1 MKLTNNEWLR
11 SAGRQMRQ
19 IPVVVVVAMAALG
32 MAFARA
38 ASAQAPS
45 TTTVQGTVYL
55 ANGHVGSGTLRLSWP
70 SFTAANGQS
79 VVAGTMTA
87 TIGPDG
93 FVSVN
98 LAPNLGATPAGL
110 YYTAI
115 FYLSDGTTSTQYWV
129 VPAAAQASLAQVQSQ
144 VMPAAQAAQA
154 VSKAYVDQSIAALNQ
169 SQITASGG
177 TMNGPLFLN
186 GDPTQGLQA
195 ADKHYVDSA
204 VGQANPVSVGI
215 ATSGQVAYYTGSGT
229 SIGGM
234 STIPLASGGTGSATA
249 SGALQN
255 LGGISSSATSR
266 QTLAGPLVAS
276 SNTEINAQAPPYNA
290 VCDWTSV
297 RGGMS
302 SGSRTFTAGQGL
314 FTAGSVGST
323 INIPGAG
330 VSGVTLTTTI
340 TGYTNGTTVT
350 VGIAASNTVSNITAY
365 SSPTNSDDTA
375 AINSSLQAAG
385 SLSFATI
392 PTISYWVQQG
402 IVNAEQGKVVFPF
415 GKLCRVSNTLVV
427 PPGVSVDLNTS
438 TVLETSTTA
447 DAFRISWDDVTS
459 RSSGGFYGDNFNSVR
474 NGSIMGPGSTVS
486 TGSGLFLYLV
496 SYSDYENLNI
506 SGFKFGIAA
515 LESSYS
521 TFKHVYTNNNVV
533 GKYLTARGGANGL
546 PVSITGYSVT
556 GSTVTFTALNGFEQ
570 DNIIIAGCNGSNCP
584 TAFNGTRGSN
594 FTTSADVVA
603 VMPPACERGGCTTF
617 TQQIAGQSGSASG
630 LTGVTATPTGSWA
643 SLDNALLDDV
653 SDGNTKIGFW
663 CQTCGSMGVFKG
675 DYSYN
680 GETDIALG
688 AQPGYMDA
696 THTLFVSGYTGTFPS
711 GSGCTANTNQPV
723 TFSGGTLFTTWGT
736 PAQAYAV
743 INSSGQV
750 SAIYGVDGGNGYSVV
765 PTSLSVATCSVQ
777 PTASVVSTSDVGLG
791 VFDGTASVNRGLNT
805 FYSARSES
813 DQGVD
818 GPSTGYAIILGG
830 SGNGGMNK
838 NTFDNYC
845 FGLSAQTQP
854 APYVRYARIYGAFNE
869 FNNPGCAGS
878 RWGATPNPAA
888 SFTDVSAFQDVNGGL
903 VLKLPQGFMDNPAL
917 AVINNVDVTTQNYSS
932 LDSFN
937 VTGMHFSRG
946 YAGASSGYGGVL
958 LEGNVQPTDGT
969 NMRVLMNVNGQL
981 GMGPGTGATD
991 VGYCRLSSGILAVS
1005 DGAVNGASC
1014 DANGNLSAAGI
1025 FISPTG
1031 GGLSV
1036 SSTQPIVKPCGGAL
1050 CLYNV
1055 TTGQPIYLTDTN
1067 GSVYAPVVAKQYS
1080 NANGALLT
1088 SALTGHHGSGVN
1100 VQYSDGTGTNGNLVK
1115 WASDGSTTDGPIPPT
1130 GAVVGTTDTQTLT
1143 NKSIAGSE
1151 INSGVVGTAFG
1162 GTGQNESSGTGVG
1175 QFSSGTYTVST
1186 ALANGTTATTQ
1197 TGGDAS
1203 TKVATTAYVAAP
1215 GAIAPTT
1222 VTATGLVTGA
1232 NDASRTTSTT
1242 IGTTGFTGTGL
1253 VLPTVPVNT
1262 TKSGRCTIYWQ
1273 MSSTSYT
1280 ATFGIGMSYA
1290 PTGLWG
1296 GTSVT
1301 YAAAGTSNWLAFTQ
1315 TATAATAI
1323 STAATAGVANTT
1335 YRAEIDLTIQTGA
1348 ANPVALSL
1356 YGQVSNASATL
1367 TVGPGST
1374 CYWLP

>member
-1 MKLTNNEWLR
+1 
-11 SAGRQMRQ
+11 MRQ
-19 IPVVVVVAMAALG
+19 IPVVVVVMAMAALG
-32 MAFARA
+32 VAFAQA

-70 SFTAANGQS
+70 SFAAANGQS
-79 VVAGTMTA
+79 VVAGAMTA

-115 FYLSDGTTSTQYWV
+115 FYLSDGSTSTQYWV

-154 VSKAYVDQSIAALNQ
+154 VSKAYVDQSIAALSQ

-177 TMNGPLFLN
+177 TMNGPLFLI

-204 VGQANPVSVGI
+204 VGQANPVSVGT
-215 ATSGQVAYYTGSGT
+215 AGSGQIAYYTGSGT

-234 STIPLASGGTGSATA
+234 SMIPLASGGTGSATA
-249 SGALQN
+249 AGALQN

-276 SNTEINAQAPPYNA
+276 SNTEINAQAPPYNT

-302 SGSRTFTAGQGL
+302 SGSQTFTAAQGL
-314 FTAGSVGST
+314 FTAASVGST

-330 VSGVTLTTTI
+330 VTGVMLTTTI
-340 TGYTNGTTVT
+340 TGYTNSTTVT
-350 VGIAASNTVSNITAY
+350 VGTAASNTVSNITAY
-365 SSPTNSDDTA
+365 FSPTNSDDTA

-385 SLSFATI
+385 SLSFASI
-392 PTISYWVQQG
+392 PTISYWVNQG

-415 GKLCRVSNTLVV
+415 GKLCRVSNALVV

-438 TVLETSTTA
+438 TILQTSTTA
-447 DAFRISWDDVTS
+447 DAFRVSWDDVTS
-459 RSSGGFYGDNFNSVR
+459 RSSGSFYGDNFNSVR
-474 NGSIMGPGSTVS
+474 NGSIMGPGSAVS
-486 TGSGLFLYLV
+486 TRSGLFLYLA
-496 SYSDYENLNI
+496 SYGNYENLNI
-506 SGFKFGIAA
+506 SGFKFGLTA
-515 LESSYS
+515 LESSYN
-521 TFKHVYTNNNVV
+521 TLKHVYTNNNVV

-546 PVSITGYSVT
+546 PVNITAYSANTPSTGFVT
-556 GSTVTFTALNGFEQ
+556 LTASNAFEQ
-570 DNIIIAGCNGSNCP
+570 DNVTIAGCNGTNCP
-584 TAFNGTRGSN
+584 TALNGT
-594 FTTSADVVA
+594 FTTNGNLS
-603 VMPPACERGGCTTF
+603 MPPACEMGGCTTF
-617 TQQIAGQSGSASG
+617 VVTVSTSGTGSG
-630 LTGVTATPTGSWA
+630 LTGVTATPTGTYA
-643 SLDNALLDDV
+643 TLDNTILDDV
-653 SDGNTKIGFW
+653 SDGNAKIGLW
-663 CQTCGSMGVFKG
+663 CQACGSMGVFRG
-675 DYSYN
+675 DDSYN
-680 GETDIALG
+680 GETEIALG
-688 AQPGYMDA
+688 SQPGYLDS

-723 TFSGGTLFTTWGT
+723 TFSGGLLGGWGT

-750 SAIYGVDGGNGYSVV
+750 SAIYGVDGGSGYSTV
-765 PTSLSVATCSVQ
+765 PTSMSVATCSVQ
-777 PTASVVSTSDVGLG
+777 PTASVVSTSDAGLG
-791 VFDGTASVNRGLNT
+791 VFDGTVNVNRGLNT

-813 DQGVD
+813 DEGSD
-818 GPSTGYAIILGG
+818 GPSTGYGVIISG
-830 SGNGGMNK
+830 SIGSVNK
-838 NTFDNYC
+838 NAFDNYC
-845 FGLSAQTQP
+845 FGVGATSQP
-854 APYVRYARIYGAFNE
+854 APYARYARNFGSFNS
-869 FNNPGCAGS
+869 FNNPGCPAT
-878 RWGATPNPAA
+878 RWGATANPAA
-888 SFTDVSAFQDVNGGL
+888 TFADVSAFQDVNGGL
-903 VLKLPQGFMDNPAL
+903 DLKLPLGFMSNPAL
-917 AVINNVDVTTQNYSS
+917 AVIGSTDAVLQSNSA
-932 LDSFN
+932 LDTFN
-937 VTGMHFSRG
+937 AGGLHFSHG
-946 YAGASSGYGGVL
+946 YAGASNGYGGVL
-958 LEGNVQPTDGT
+958 LEGNVTRTDGT
-969 NMRVLMNVNGQL
+969 NQRVIMNVNGATGL
-981 GMGPGTGATD
+981 GSGSGATD
-991 VGYCRLSSGILAVS
+991 VGWCRVSAGILGIS
-1005 DGAVNGASC
+1005 DGAVNGAAC
-1014 DANGNLSAAGI
+1014 DANGNISASAVY
-1025 FISPTG
+1025 ISPTG
-1031 GGLSV
+1031 GGLLV
-1036 SSTQPIVKPCGGAL
+1036 SPTQPIVKPCGGAL

-1055 TTGQPIYLTDTN
+1055 TTGQPVYVTDTN
-1067 GSVYAPVVAKQYS
+1067 GTIYAPLVAKQYS
-1080 NANGALLT
+1080 NGTAALLA
-1088 SALTGHHGSGVN
+1088 SGLTGYHGTSGTK
-1100 VQYSDGTGTNGNLVK
+1100 VQYSDGTGTSGNLVK
-1115 WASDGSTTDGPIPPT
+1115 WASDGSTTDGPTPPA
-1130 GAVVGTTDTQTLT
+1130 GAIVGTTDTQTLT

-1232 NDASRTTSTT
+1232 NDAARTTSTT
-1242 IGTTGFTGTGL
+1242 IATTGFTSTGL

-1323 STAATAGVANTT
+1323 STAATTGVANTT
-1335 YRAEIDLTIQTGA
+1335 YRAEVDFTIQTGA
-1348 ANPVALSL
+1348 TNPVTPTL